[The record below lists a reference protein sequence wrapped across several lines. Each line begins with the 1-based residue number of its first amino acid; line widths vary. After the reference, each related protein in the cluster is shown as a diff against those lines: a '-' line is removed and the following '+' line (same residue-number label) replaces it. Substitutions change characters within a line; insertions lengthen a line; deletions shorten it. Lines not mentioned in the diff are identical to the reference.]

1 MPRVWKDKATGPLQ
15 KAARFTQ
22 AAKNKATDIKE
33 STSRIS
39 KASSRIVRGSPR
51 AAMVWGNQQIPR
63 GYGSLSRAVK
73 ASKVI
78 SQNAGDDILRRVAS
92 AWEASAETGYS
103 TLNMASVTANAILAS
118 DFSTHMDR
126 WLRATFTEGPA
137 TVYDKAM
144 DTRYSEIHIGGSHH
158 RLFDDSHT
166 LWGAWDKVSE
176 ALPND
181 TFAQEVAGLAAG
193 LWKDL
198 LTPMGIPV
206 VGWDKAS
213 YDQISESLNST
224 LHIPKQWFFDLW
236 NVNGSEIFGVSVATI
251 AVVMNWKK
259 RDTEQFSRLVG
270 SLGISA
276 VIAANPALGVL
287 ALASLAKAYGD
298 ARKQG
303 DYRSFLDGL
312 AKGGVG
318 TGVFLATAAAIG
330 GPVPVGILAG
340 MCTSIVVRQSLSKIE
355 IPEITSFIGDATKR
369 AMASHS

>member
-1 MPRVWKDKATGPLQ
+1 MRIMPRVWKDKT
-15 KAARFTQ
+15 ARFTQ
-22 AAKNKATDIKE
+22 AAKDKVTDLKE

-39 KASSRIVRGSPR
+39 NTSSRIVRGSPR
-51 AAMVWGNQQIPR
+51 AVLVWGNQQIPR
-63 GYGSLSRAVK
+63 GHASFSSAVK
-73 ASKVI
+73 DSKVI

-92 AWEASAETGYS
+92 AWEASAGTGHS
-103 TLNMASVTANAILAS
+103 ALNMTTVTANAILAS

-126 WLRATFTEGPA
+126 WLRDTFTKGPA
-137 TVYDKAM
+137 TLYDKAM
-144 DTRYSEIHIGGSHH
+144 DARYLEDYIGGGHH

-181 TFAQEVAGLAAG
+181 TFAQEVTGWAAG

-198 LTPMGIPV
+198 LTPAGIPL
-206 VGWDKAS
+206 VGWDKES
-213 YDQISESLNST
+213 YDYIAESLNST
-224 LHIPKQWFFDLW
+224 LHIPKEWFFDLW
-236 NVNGSEIFGVSVATI
+236 NVNGSDIFGVSIATI
-251 AVVMNWKK
+251 AVTLNWKK
-259 RDTEQFSRLVG
+259 RDTKQFSHLVG
-270 SLGISA
+270 SLGISS

-287 ALASLAKAYGD
+287 ALASLAKAYAD

-318 TGVFLATAAAIG
+318 TGVFLATAAAVG
-330 GPVPVGILAG
+330 GPLPVGILAG

-369 AMASHS
+369 AMASTS